1 MGDDPAMKRLVQCKS
16 GCNAKTG
23 AMQKRGQCKNG
34 GNRNMGTNKFVG
46 STQMSE
52 QIGESMDSPSGFRPP
67 VVMNPVNEARFP
79 STIDARR
86 PDGHV
91 HLKLP
96 MFVIRR
102 HISSKS
108 VEYLSKAV
116 PPKTPVPIPGKVKPS
131 AAKAGIHLPP
141 TDVSTMVY
149 TPLDL
154 NRRFQGDGY
163 IAPSVAQIAHANA
176 FFFRSAFKHEWTTA
190 HYDEIPDIKVARQL
204 EAKRSQ
210 MEKME
215 AYEKTDY
222 HRELEKSKK
231 TFGVKPQLLQ
241 PLPEVLLLGH
251 TNAGKLTL
259 VNNLFLDRNQL
270 KTTNGSTNY
279 AYVSRRAGYTKCLN
293 CYNVGNV
300 LRIVDSPGYGE
311 FGEEGQGKVVL
322 DYIRQRKQL
331 RRTFVVVDST
341 AGVREED
348 AALMEFLVENG
359 APFEIVFTKVD
370 DVVGKKMGRV
380 DLKPPKG
387 DSVARLAAFEAV
399 KDGNSKVVAHFD
411 QIIQRAGLADLA
423 TLPRLLFNNSV
434 GSRLLPRRYG
444 YREIRFSILES
455 CGLASENAQVLE
467 VKEEELKQANKG
479 RRKRV
484 IRRPR

>member
-1 MGDDPAMKRLVQCKS
+1 MLSLR
-16 GCNAKTG
+16 
-23 AMQKRGQCKNG
+23 
-34 GNRNMGTNKFVG
+34 RNLG
-46 STQMSE
+46 S
-52 QIGESMDSPSGFRPP
+52 
-67 VVMNPVNEARFP
+67 
-79 STIDARR
+79 
-86 PDGHV
+86 
-91 HLKLP
+91 K
-96 MFVIRR
+96 
-102 HISSKS
+102 
-108 VEYLSKAV
+108 VEYLTKSV
-116 PPKTPVPIPGKVKPS
+116 PPKTVVPTPGKPKPAIS
-131 AAKAGIHLPP
+131 KTGPTHLPP
-141 TDVSTMVY
+141 TDIASLVY

-163 IAPSVAQIAHANA
+163 AAPSVAQISHANA
-176 FFFRSAFKHEWTTA
+176 FFFRSSFKHEWTTA
-190 HYDEIPDIKVARQL
+190 NYDDIPDIKVAHQL
-204 EAKRSQ
+204 KLKKSQ
-210 MEKME
+210 MDKME
-215 AYEKTDY
+215 AYEKSEY
-222 HRELEKSKK
+222 HSGLERSKK

-259 VNNLFLDRNQL
+259 VNNLFLDKNQL

-293 CYNVGNV
+293 CYNVGNA

-331 RRTFVVVDST
+331 RRTYVVIDSSV
-341 AGVREED
+341 GVREED

-370 DVVGKKMGRV
+370 EVVGKKMGRI

-387 DSVARLAAFEAV
+387 DAAARLAAFEAV
-399 KDGNSKVVAHFD
+399 KDGNSKVVTYFD
-411 QIIQRAGLADLA
+411 QIVERAGLADLA

-434 GSRLLPRRYG
+434 GNRLLLRRFG

-455 CGLASENAQVLE
+455 CGLASENVRAVE

-484 IRRPR
+484 LRRPNARSSQG